1 MADKRFLAVDLGA
14 ESGRVVVGTLAQG
27 RLALEEI
34 RRFANEP
41 VEVCGT
47 LHWDALC
54 LYNNILKGLSAYVLK
69 YGERADG
76 IGVDTW
82 GVDFALLGSDGAMLQ
97 EPVHYRDRRT
107 DAMPALVARKMNLR
121 ELYDHTGINL
131 LPIYTLCQMAALR
144 TQRSPALRAA
154 ERFLMMAD
162 LFGYFLSGRAA
173 CERTNA
179 ITTQLYNPRTAGWDA
194 EVFRTFDLP
203 LKVMPDIIEPGT
215 VLGEL
220 TEAAKARTGLASA
233 PVIAPCTHDTASA
246 VSAVPAQGRDW
257 AYISSGTWSII
268 GALIDEVVTSDA
280 AFDARMSNELCLEGL
295 RICQN
300 NMGLWLLQQT
310 RAAWARQGRSVS
322 YAEMVRMAE
331 DAPRAEAL
339 IAPNDPG
346 FMAPRDM
353 PQAIREFCA
362 RTGQSAPEGDGAL
375 LRCIME
381 SLALSYRYTLD
392 RMAEMLGRTFRTLH
406 VVGGGSQN
414 ELLCRFAADAT
425 GLCVQTGPVEATVA
439 GNVLVQALACGA
451 VESAQQIRD
460 IVRASTEMTEY
471 EPQEA
476 GYWEERYGGFLE
488 LMHPSGA

>member
-14 ESGRVVVGTLAQG
+14 ESGRVVVGTLGDG
-27 RLALEEI
+27 RLALEEVH
-34 RRFANEP
+34 RFANEP

-47 LHWDALC
+47 LHWDVLC
-54 LYNNILKGLSAYVLK
+54 LYNNIIKGLRAYAQK
-69 YGERADG
+69 YGNSADG

-82 GVDFALLGSDGAMLQ
+82 GVDFGLLGRDGSLLQ
-97 EPVHYRDRRT
+97 NPVHYRDRRT
-107 DAMPALVARKMNLR
+107 DAMPALVAQKMDLR
-121 ELYDHTGINL
+121 RLYDRTGINL

-144 TQRSPALRAA
+144 TQQSPALQTAD
-154 ERFLMMAD
+154 RFLMMAD

-179 ITTQLYNPRTAGWDA
+179 ITTQLYNPRTAAWDD
-194 EVFRTFDLP
+194 EVLRTFDLP
-203 LKVMPDIIEPGT
+203 RSIMPDIVEPGT

-220 TEAAKARTGLASA
+220 TDAAKAQTGLASA

-246 VSAVPAQGRDW
+246 VTAVPAQGDDW
-257 AYISSGTWSII
+257 AYLSSGTWSII
-268 GALIDEVVTSDA
+268 GSLIDEVVTSDA
-280 AFDARMSNELCLEGL
+280 AFDARMSNELCLGSL

-300 NMGLWLLQQT
+300 NMGLWLVQQA
-310 RAAWARQGRSVS
+310 RAAWARGGKTYS
-322 YAEMVRMAE
+322 YAELVQIAE
-331 DAPRAEAL
+331 RAHRSEAL
-339 IAPNDPG
+339 LNPNDPG
-346 FMAPRDM
+346 FMAPDDM

-362 RTGQSAPEGDGAL
+362 RTGQPAPKEDGEL

-392 RMAEMLGRTFRTLH
+392 RMAQMLGRTYRTLH

-414 ELLCRFAADAT
+414 ALLCQFTADAT

-451 VESAQQIRD
+451 VESGQEIRD
-460 IVRASTEMTEY
+460 MVRASTDMTEY
-471 EPQEA
+471 EPQDSA
-476 GYWEERYGGFLE
+476 YWHERCGEFLD
-488 LMHPSGA
+488 LLGR